1 MFFRSNNSR
10 QEINLNTNLY
20 TSFSETAQLNVGAW
34 NKQLS
39 IQLKPCVGKDA
50 NGLRQYA
57 EDKSQIINTS
67 ITPEN
72 AIALITGFEK
82 EVLPAINGKKD
93 SGSVSI
99 IISPDNSEARKIL
112 TIGYEVGEE
121 DAGAYLSIALGINE
135 TGVASNIIKHK
146 FNKKMYLTD
155 YVSSTGS
162 AQEVIVETDLIN
174 FMNKVYSVKDLSPI
188 IPHAIKY
195 NDMVKAAYQQKFSNQ
210 NYQNSTPNQTFQANV
225 TNVNNMEDFLPFD

>member
-1 MFFRSNNSR
+1 MFFKSNNSR
-10 QEINLNTNLY
+10 QEANLNTNLY
-20 TSFSETAQLNVGAW
+20 TSFSETAQLNAGAW

-82 EVLPAINGKKD
+82 EVLPAINGTKE

-99 IISPDNSEARKIL
+99 VISPDNSDTRKIL
-112 TIGYEVGEE
+112 TIGYE
-121 DAGAYLSIALGINE
+121 DKTAYLSIAIGINE
-135 TGVASNIIKHK
+135 TGVASNVIKHT
-146 FNKKMYLTD
+146 FNKKIYLSD
-155 YVSSTGS
+155 YVSTTGS
-162 AQEVIVETDLIN
+162 AEEITVETDLLN
-174 FMNKVYSVKDLSPI
+174 FINKVYAVKDLSPI
-188 IPHAIKY
+188 IAHSIRY
-195 NDMVKAAYQQKFSNQ
+195 NDMVKATYQRTMN
-210 NYQNSTPNQTFQANV
+210 QNSTPQQNFQANT
-225 TNVNNMEDFLPFD
+225 TNVNSMEDFLPFD

>member
-1 MFFRSNNSR
+1 MFFKSNNSR
-10 QEINLNTNLY
+10 QEANLNTNLY
-20 TSFSETAQLNVGAW
+20 TSFSETAQLNAGAW

-82 EVLPAINGKKD
+82 EVLPAINGTKE

-99 IISPDNSEARKIL
+99 VISPDNSDTRKIL
-112 TIGYEVGEE
+112 TIGYE
-121 DAGAYLSIALGINE
+121 DKTAYLSIAIGINE
-135 TGVASNIIKHK
+135 TGVASNVIKHT
-146 FNKKMYLTD
+146 FNKKMYLSD
-155 YVSSTGS
+155 YVSTTGS
-162 AQEVIVETDLIN
+162 AEEITVETDLLN
-174 FMNKVYSVKDLSPI
+174 FINKVYAVKDLSPVI
-188 IPHAIKY
+188 AHSIRY
-195 NDMVKAAYQQKFSNQ
+195 NDMVKAAYQRTMNQ
-210 NYQNSTPNQTFQANV
+210 NSIPQQNFQANT
-225 TNVNNMEDFLPFD
+225 TNVNSMEDFLPFD

>member
-1 MFFRSNNSR
+1 MFFKSNNSR
-10 QEINLNTNLY
+10 QEANLNTNLY
-20 TSFSETAQLNVGAW
+20 TSFSETAQLNAGAW

-82 EVLPAINGKKD
+82 EVLPAINGTKE

-99 IISPDNSEARKIL
+99 VISPDNSDTRKIL
-112 TIGYEVGEE
+112 TIGYE
-121 DAGAYLSIALGINE
+121 DKTAYLSIAIGINE
-135 TGVASNIIKHK
+135 TGVASNVIKHT
-146 FNKKMYLTD
+146 FNKKIYLSD
-155 YVSSTGS
+155 YVSTTGS
-162 AQEVIVETDLIN
+162 AEEITVETDLLN
-174 FMNKVYSVKDLSPI
+174 FINKV
-188 IPHAIKY
+188 
-195 NDMVKAAYQQKFSNQ
+195 
-210 NYQNSTPNQTFQANV
+210 
-225 TNVNNMEDFLPFD
+225 

>member
-82 EVLPAINGKKD
+82 EVLPAI
-93 SGSVSI
+93 
-99 IISPDNSEARKIL
+99 
-112 TIGYEVGEE
+112 
-121 DAGAYLSIALGINE
+121 
-135 TGVASNIIKHK
+135 K